1 MGNPA
6 AMSDTAD
13 EETKRRRE
21 KGASGSSKRRK
32 QEDDGDFEDD
42 GIEDDECT
50 LDDEE
55 EEADN
60 NEMDDLNAWAEMPIE
75 ELRAKYAAM
84 AEAEEEEEDDEEC
97 EDEQVQSV
105 TEDELDEA
113 IKIATENKKRI
124 FVCLFASFKEDD
136 PEVRWCPDCVAAE
149 PVIDE
154 ALVTSAAE
162 CHLIKVDITRNSWK
176 VEPGPAHPYRSEP
189 FQAGGIPTLLV
200 LGADGAVEK
209 RFGEEECCKLEV
221 MKAIF
226 Q

>member
-32 QEDDGDFEDD
+32 PEDDADFEDD

-60 NEMDDLNAWAEMPIE
+60 NEMDDLNALAEMPIE

-84 AEAEEEEEDDEEC
+84 AEAEEEEDEEC

-113 IKIATENKKRI
+113 IKNATANKKRI

-136 PEVRWCPDCVAAE
+136 PEVRWCPDCVAAK

-154 ALVTSAAE
+154 AFASAAAE
-162 CHLIKVDITRNSWK
+162 CH
-176 VEPGPAHPYRSEP
+176 
-189 FQAGGIPTLLV
+189 
-200 LGADGAVEK
+200 
-209 RFGEEECCKLEV
+209 
-221 MKAIF
+221 
-226 Q
+226 